1 METGIRECHLTE
13 LWPDFVA
20 DDGLVEPELVEED
33 IEKDSGAGH
42 ASASQVTHNLPKQLF
57 EWVSNTVPDQES
69 SSQLHFNS
77 DTPQLP
83 NIPL

>member
-57 EWVSNTVPDQES
+57 EWVSNTVTDQES

-77 DTPQLP
+77 DTP
-83 NIPL
+83 